1 MMNIDKKVIVISDKS
16 TLNNVI
22 RELVNKSKP
31 YFGFV
36 CIVNNHNQLKGVFN
50 SGDLLRALN
59 QGFTTDCLITEV
71 MTKNPISILE
81 NELLDD
87 LIATK
92 LNQKFLKKFGTKKRY
107 TKYLPVINKD
117 GILKDILTYEEVMQL
132 SKSNIN
138 SISIWGLGFVGI
150 NLLAAIGSKGFKV
163 IGIDKSESLIKNLKR
178 NKIHVHEPGLKESLE
193 LSKANKVLNFS
204 ADPVKAKNSNIH
216 IICVGTPVDKN
227 MSHNLIAIKK
237 VSESISSIL
246 KKDDL
251 VLIRSTV
258 PIGTTRKIIIPI
270 LEQSKLK
277 VNNDFHVAFTPERTV
292 EGNALEEIFNI
303 PQIIGGY
310 SQNCLEKAELFWQN
324 ITSTTVSTSN
334 LEAAEMTKL
343 LNNSYRDLTFGFS
356 NAFVEVATRCNLEAN
371 KVINA
376 ANSGY
381 SRGKIPIAS
390 PGVGGYCLTKDPY
403 IYSCFDTNLNHSKLS
418 SLAREINSRSSFYPY
433 ETLKKY
439 CKKIKEP
446 LNKMNVFIIGLA
458 FKGEPPTNDLRESS
472 SLQTYKFLTKK
483 VKDLLC
489 YDHVL
494 ANSNYEVPKDLNFKS
509 LNYLTKAD
517 AILILNNHQ
526 SNVKGDFFNLLNKN
540 KRLLIFDGWGQ
551 IQRDQI
557 EKNKLWTYSTLGYMT

>member
-1 MMNIDKKVIVISDKS
+1 MSIDKKVLVVSEKS

-22 RELVNKSKP
+22 RELVNKPKP
-31 YFGFV
+31 YFGFA
-36 CIVNNHNQLKGVFN
+36 CIVNNSKQLKGVFN
-50 SGDLLRALN
+50 SGDLLRALS
-59 QGFTTDCLITEV
+59 QGFTTECLITEV
-71 MTKNPISILE
+71 MTKNPITIIE
-81 NELLDD
+81 RELFDD
-87 LIATK
+87 FVETK
-92 LNQKFLKKFGTKKRY
+92 LKQKLIKKFSPEKRY
-107 TKYLPVINKD
+107 TKYLPVIDKD
-117 GILKDILTYEEVMQL
+117 GILKDILTYEEL
-132 SKSNIN
+132 IELRRNNID
-138 SISIWGLGFVGI
+138 SISVWGLGFVGI
-150 NLLAAIGSKGFKV
+150 TLMAAIGSKGFKV
-163 IGIDKSESLIKNLKR
+163 IGIDKSESLIKDLRK
-178 NKIHVHEPGLKESLE
+178 NKIHVHEQGLKESLQ
-193 LSKANKVLNFS
+193 LSKANKVIDFS
-204 ADPVKAKNSNIH
+204 ADPLKAKNSNIH

-227 MSHNLIAIKK
+227 MTHDLTSIKK

-251 VLIRSTV
+251 ILIRSTV
-258 PIGTTRKIIIPI
+258 PIGTTRNTIIPI

-277 VNNDFHVAFTPERTV
+277 VNNDFHVAFTPERTI

-343 LNNSYRDLTFGFS
+343 LNNSFRDLTFGFS
-356 NAFVEVATRCNLEAN
+356 NAFIEVATRCNLEAN
-371 KVINA
+371 KVIKA

-381 SRGKIPIAS
+381 SRSQIPIAS

-403 IYSCFDTNLNHSKLS
+403 IYSSFDKNLNHSKLA
-418 SLAREINSRSSFYPY
+418 SLAREINSQSSFYPY
-433 ETLKKY
+433 ETLEKY
-439 CKKIKEP
+439 CKKIKKP
-446 LNKMNVFIIGLA
+446 LKNMNIFIIGLA

-472 SLQTYKFLTKK
+472 SLQTYRFLSKK
-483 VKDLLC
+483 VKNLFC

-494 ANSNYEVPKDLNFKS
+494 TKNDYDVPKDLNFKS
-509 LNYLTKAD
+509 LDYLSKSD

-526 SNVKGDFFNLLNKN
+526 SNIKGDFFKLLNNN

-551 IQRDQI
+551 IQKSQI

>member
-1 MMNIDKKVIVISDKS
+1 MSIDKKVLVISEKS
-16 TLNNVI
+16 TLNDVI
-22 RELVNKSKP
+22 RELVNKPKP
-31 YFGFV
+31 YFGFACV
-36 CIVNNHNQLKGVFN
+36 VNNRKQLKGVFN

-59 QGFTTDCLITEV
+59 QGFTTDCLISEV
-71 MTKNPISILE
+71 MTKNPISTIESELFDEFLE
-81 NELLDD
+81 
-87 LIATK
+87 TK
-92 LNQKFLKKFGTKKRY
+92 LNQKLIKKFSPEKKY
-107 TKYLPVINKD
+107 TKYLPVIDKD
-117 GILKDILTYEEVMQL
+117 GILKDILTYEEL
-132 SKSNIN
+132 IDLRRSNIGL
-138 SISIWGLGFVGI
+138 ISVWGLGFVGI
-150 NLLAAIGSKGFKV
+150 TLLAAIGSKGFKV
-163 IGIDKSESLIKNLKR
+163 IGIDKSESLIKDLRK
-178 NKIHVHEPGLKESLE
+178 NKLHVHEPGLKESLQ
-193 LSKANKVLNFS
+193 LSKANKLIDFS
-204 ADPVKAKNSNIH
+204 VEPLKAKNSNIH

-227 MSHNLIAIKK
+227 MNHNLTSIKK

-258 PIGTTRKIIIPI
+258 PIGTTRKTIIPI
-270 LEQSKLK
+270 LEQSNLK
-277 VNNDFHVAFTPERTV
+277 VNDDFHVAFTPERTI

-356 NAFVEVATRCNLEAN
+356 NAFIEVATRFNLEAN
-371 KVINA
+371 KVIKA

-381 SRGKIPIAS
+381 SRSQIPIAS

-403 IYSCFDTNLNHSKLS
+403 IYSSFDSNLNHSKLA
-418 SLAREINSRSSFYPY
+418 SLAREINSSSSFYPY

-446 LNKMNVFIIGLA
+446 LKNMNIFIIGLA

-472 SLQTYKFLTKK
+472 SLKTYRLLSKK
-483 VKDLLC
+483 VKNLFC

-494 ANSNYEVPKDLNFKS
+494 TKNDYDFPKDLNFKS
-509 LNYLTKAD
+509 LNYLSKSD

-526 SNVKGDFFNLLNKN
+526 NNVKGDFFKLLDYK

-551 IQRDQI
+551 IQKSQI